1 VGRLAIL
8 EERFFTFVDLETTQS
23 RAIAACL
30 DISGRVYCNNL
41 LRVQFS
47 KRRGQERIS
56 QLAKEAGLK
65 RLQETNQQLD
75 NLSAAMG
82 MVEQQKLQ
90 QQQQEYSSYYSVEQQ
105 RVELPEGVR
114 ALTGLTSGA
123 RLDDDKIIP
132 RYIQGMLKGQSAK
145 LPHKTTS
152 VADPGCLSRIP
163 ETSRIPDPD
172 FYPSRIQKQQ
182 QKRGMKKK

>member
-82 MVEQQKLQ
+82 MVEQQ

-132 RYIQGMLKGQSAK
+132 RYQCCGYGMFS
-145 LPHKTTS
+145 
-152 VADPGCLSRIP
+152 SRIRIFSIP
-163 ETSRIPDPD
+163 SSFKKIPDPG
-172 FYPSRIQKQQ
+172 FGSAQR
-182 QKRGMKKK
+182 M

>member
-82 MVEQQKLQ
+82 MVEQQQQ

-132 RYIQGMLKGQSAK
+132 RYQCCGYGMLS
-145 LPHKTTS
+145 S
-152 VADPGCLSRIP
+152 RFRFFFSRILDP
-163 ETSRIPDPD
+163 MSQRFRIL
-172 FYPSRIQKQQ
+172 IKNLIILTQKCF
-182 QKRGMKKK
+182 